1 MGRGVRHKNQEATTV
16 SKKLVDEMFCRFSP
30 SEQLHS
36 DQGRQFESELLAEV
50 CSLLKV
56 RKSHTTPYH
65 PPGNGMVERF
75 NRTLLSMLATVTH
88 DHPREWEQHIH
99 KVCLA
104 YNSSVHSATGFSP
117 FFLMFGREAKLPVDL
132 MYGSNRIEERCATE
146 YAHNLR
152 EGLQSAYALV
162 REHCKAEHRRQKDI
176 YDEKVHGKPFV
187 PGELVWLHSPAV
199 PRGQSRKLHLP
210 WKGPLKVLE
219 RRGDCVYKIA
229 RPRGKKPQWV
239 HSLVP
244 RPRFPTA
251 AGGLHHVAVM

>member
-1 MGRGVRHKNQEATTV
+1 
-16 SKKLVDEMFCRFSP
+16 
-30 SEQLHS
+30 
-36 DQGRQFESELLAEV
+36 
-50 CSLLKV
+50 
-56 RKSHTTPYH
+56 
-65 PPGNGMVERF
+65 
-75 NRTLLSMLATVTH
+75 
-88 DHPREWEQHIH
+88 
-99 KVCLA
+99 
-104 YNSSVHSATGFSP
+104 
-117 FFLMFGREAKLPVDL
+117 MFGREAKLPVDL

-162 REHCKAEHRRQKDI
+162 REHCKAEHRRQEDI

-239 HSLVP
+239 HFDRLKPYVGRDVHDQNDAADNHFPAAQQTSSRDDNSQSATTVQQPVGQPTIADELLDDDDEQPTDNDVQDEDGPAPVP
-244 RPRFPTA
+244 DPRRYPTRDRRIPERY
-251 AGGLHHVAVM
+251 GPYLQH